1 MEGRKKETWH
11 GGKFRENI
19 GKGVQSGKSDE
30 IPEGNQHIWGNINTG
45 KRAGPYS

>member
-19 GKGVQSGKSDE
+19 GKGVRSGKSNE
-30 IPEGNQHIWGNINTG
+30 IPEGNQRIWGHINTG